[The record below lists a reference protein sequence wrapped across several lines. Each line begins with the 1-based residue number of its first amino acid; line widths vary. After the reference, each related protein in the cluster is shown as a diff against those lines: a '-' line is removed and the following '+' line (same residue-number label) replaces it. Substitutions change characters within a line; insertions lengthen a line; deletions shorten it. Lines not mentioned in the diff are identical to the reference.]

1 MLKHTATV
9 ELLEKEAVKDTSSA
23 FTKFKYDPGFKMSF
37 GYNACSNDPTSE
49 DGIALLLGKDP
60 ADYTAKKLK
69 KGNQG
74 VRFNNK
80 GLSLHLNMNK
90 KISLKD
96 GGGQTLTSTK
106 YNVDMACNEW
116 KVLKLTI
123 DEDNKLTLTQKD
135 TTLLSHDLT
144 QEQIEEIANWPIGF
158 NAFSKENGQYKV
170 RNVKI
175 MLLDEEEE
183 EELEE

>member
-60 ADYTAKKLK
+60 TDYTANKLPNS
-69 KGNQG
+69 NQG
-74 VRFNNK
+74 VKFNNK

-90 KISLKD
+90 RIQLKD
-96 GGGQTLTSTK
+96 GGGQTLASKK
-106 YNVDMACNEW
+106 YKVDMDCDKW

-123 DEDNKLTLTQKD
+123 DENNKLSLTEKNK
-135 TTLLSHDLT
+135 TLLSHDLT
-144 QEQIEEIANWPIGF
+144 ASQIDEISNQPIGF
-158 NAFSKENGQYKV
+158 NAFSKEKGQYSI
-170 RNVKI
+170 RNVTI
-175 MLLDEEEE
+175 TALPIEEE
-183 EELEE
+183 